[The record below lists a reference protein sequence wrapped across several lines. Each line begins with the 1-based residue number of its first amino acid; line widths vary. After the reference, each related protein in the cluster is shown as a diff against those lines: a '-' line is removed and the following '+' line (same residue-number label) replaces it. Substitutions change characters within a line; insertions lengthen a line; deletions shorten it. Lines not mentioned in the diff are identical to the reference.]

1 MKLALSFANF
11 GPYHLA
17 RLRALGERLA
27 EAGGE
32 LLACETASTEAQYPW
47 RPARGAEPFRTV
59 TLFEGQ
65 VVEQIAR
72 SACAQAT
79 ERELDRHQP
88 DAVAVAGYV
97 RPESLAAARWA
108 IRNGKPAILMS
119 ESQEIDRPRVWW
131 KEVAKRQRIKL
142 FSAALVGGPRQ
153 RDYLVKLGMPANR
166 IALGYNAV
174 DNAWFASQSAQA
186 RREFRSWHNQPYF
199 LTVSRFATEKN
210 LPRLVRAFARYRQSA
225 AADGRQAWDLVL
237 CGAGPASGDV
247 DSAIRASGVAEAIH
261 RPGFLQSDALVR
273 WYAFASAFVLPSL
286 SEPWGLVVNEAAAC
300 GLPLLVSTRA
310 GCVETLVPDPPG
322 DTGWRID
329 PANEQGLTAHLSHM
343 AALATPR
350 RAAMGARAEEVANDW
365 GPERFARGALEALA
379 IASEIGQGRRM
390 GRSTH
395 STAAVKG
402 GSA

>member
-1 MKLALSFANF
+1 MKLAISFANF

-32 LLACETASTEAQYPW
+32 LVACETASTEAQYPW
-47 RPARGAEPFRTV
+47 RPTRGAEPFRTV

-65 VVEQIAR
+65 VVERIPH
-72 SACAQAT
+72 SACAQAI
-79 ERELDRHQP
+79 ERELDRQQP

-131 KEVAKRQRIKL
+131 KEAAKRQRIKL
-142 FSAALVGGPRQ
+142 YSAALVGGPRQ

-174 DNAWFASQSAQA
+174 DNAWFACQAAHARAQ
-186 RREFRSWHNQPYF
+186 FRSWLSRPYF

-237 CGAGPASGDV
+237 CGAGPASGEV
-247 DSAIRASGVAEAIH
+247 DSAIRTCGVAEAIH

-322 DTGWRID
+322 ATGWRID
-329 PANEQGLTAHLSHM
+329 PANEQGLTAHLSQ
-343 AALATPR
+343 LATLSASL
-350 RAAMGARAEEVANDW
+350 RATIGARAAEVASAW
-365 GPERFARGALEALA
+365 GPERFARGALEAVA
-379 IASEIGQGRRM
+379 AASGVGPGRRTV
-390 GRSTH
+390 RATH
-395 STAAVKG
+395 ATASVHG